1 MHAIETTA
9 LTKFYGNVRGI
20 VDVSLAVKEGDMYG
34 FIGPNGAGKSTLIR
48 TLLGLISPTS
58 GEGRV
63 LGMDI
68 VHDKTEI
75 LKNVGYLPSE
85 ASFWSG
91 MRVSEILSLSA
102 KLRGVDCREEAR
114 LLCERLELDP
124 TRKVNQLSLGN
135 RKKVG
140 IVCALQHKPR
150 LYILDEPT
158 SGLDPL
164 MQKEFYTILKERNEE
179 GATVFLSSHV
189 LSEIGRYCKSAA
201 VIREGRILVSDS
213 VASLGHTGVKRVTL
227 RGIRDFPE
235 IQDVRDVK
243 FERGTDTV
251 TFLYGGKATDLVAEL
266 SRLSVEDLTVC
277 DPDLDE
283 VFLHYYAKEGN

>member
-1 MHAIETTA
+1 MNVIETKE
-9 LTKFYGNVRGI
+9 LTKFYGSSRGI
-20 VDVSLAVKEGDMYG
+20 VDVTLTVKEGDLFG

-58 GEGRV
+58 GSATV
-63 LGMDI
+63 LGKDI
-68 VHDKTEI
+68 VTGKTDI
-75 LKNVGYLPSE
+75 LKDVGYLPSE
-85 ASFWSG
+85 AAFYGG
-91 MRVSEILSLSA
+91 MKVSELLEFSA
-102 KLRGVDCREEAR
+102 KMRKTDCRDEAKR
-114 LLCERLELDP
+114 LCDRLELDP
-124 TRKVNQLSLGN
+124 SRKIAQLSLGN

-140 IVCALQHKPR
+140 IVCALQHKPK

-164 MQKEFYTILKERNEE
+164 MQKEFYTILRERNSD

-213 VASLGHTGVKRVTL
+213 VKQLGHTGVKRVTL
-227 RGIRDFPE
+227 RGVGAIPDIKNARDMKLE
-235 IQDVRDVK
+235 N
-243 FERGTDTV
+243 DTLN
-251 TFLYGGKATDLVAEL
+251 FLYSGKATELTREL
-266 SRLSVEDLTVC
+266 SALDFEDVSIC

-283 VFLHYYAKEGN
+283 VFMHYYAKEEN

>member
-1 MHAIETTA
+1 MNVIEA
-9 LTKFYGNVRGI
+9 SNLTKFYGKSRGI
-20 VDVSLAVKEGDMYG
+20 VDVSLAVREGDLFG

-58 GEGRV
+58 GNAQV
-63 LGMDI
+63 LGRDI
-68 VHDKTEI
+68 LKERTEI
-75 LKNVGYLPSE
+75 LREVGYLPSE
-85 ASFWSG
+85 AAFYNG
-91 MRVSEILSLSA
+91 MKVRELLDFSA
-102 KLRGVDCREEAR
+102 SMRHMNCKEEADR
-114 LLCERLELDP
+114 LCERLKLDP
-124 TRKVNQLSLGN
+124 TRKISQLSLGN

-140 IVCALQHKPR
+140 IVCALQHKPK

-164 MQKEFYTILKERNEE
+164 MQKEFYTILQERNEE

-213 VASLGHTGVKRVTL
+213 VDHLGHTGVKKVTL
-227 RGIRDFPE
+227 RGIHSLPDISNARDLRL
-235 IQDVRDVK
+235 QN
-243 FERGTDTV
+243 DTLN
-251 TFLYGGKATDLVAEL
+251 FLYSGKATDLTREL
-266 SRLSVEDLTVC
+266 SALEFEDVTIC

-283 VFLHYYAKEGN
+283 VFMHYYAKEGN

>member
-1 MHAIETTA
+1 MNVIETKE
-9 LTKFYGNVRGI
+9 LTKFYGSSRGI
-20 VDVSLAVKEGDMYG
+20 VDVTLTVKEGDLFG

-58 GEGRV
+58 GSATV
-63 LGMDI
+63 LGKDI
-68 VHDKTEI
+68 VTDKTDI
-75 LKNVGYLPSE
+75 LKDVGYLPSE
-85 ASFWSG
+85 AAFYGG
-91 MRVSEILSLSA
+91 MKVSELLEFSA
-102 KLRGVDCREEAR
+102 KMRKTDCREEAKR
-114 LLCERLELDP
+114 LCDRLELEP
-124 TRKVNQLSLGN
+124 SKKIAQLSLGN

-164 MQKEFYTILKERNEE
+164 MQKEFYTILRERNSD

-213 VASLGHTGVKRVTL
+213 VKQLGHTGVKRVTL
-227 RGIRDFPE
+227 RGVGAIPE
-235 IQDVRDVK
+235 IKNARDMK
-243 FERGTDTV
+243 LENDTLN
-251 TFLYGGKATDLVAEL
+251 FLYSGKATELTREL
-266 SRLSVEDLTVC
+266 SALDFEDVSIC

-283 VFLHYYAKEGN
+283 VFMHYYAKEGN